1 MNINIKGLHKAEVL
15 FALWH
20 ASHAQ
25 GLSWLSLPKVNFS
38 IDRAYEIT
46 RELAWSD
53 FKQMKA
59 DGSGTEVSL
68 LLELKEEFKTEID
81 EFCDSGKA
89 RLYFDYV
96 DGHVIKC
103 DLSGDEFNPALF
115 DRDCGEGAAA
125 KAIENLRE
133 NGIVG
138 LVRVGLENH
147 EKCKDEAAMGLID
160 MLFRAAA
167 ERRVKEDNDEN

>member
-1 MNINIKGLHKAEVL
+1 MVNIKDLNKAEVL

-25 GLSWLSLPKVNFS
+25 GMSFMGLPTTNFTLERAEEWVN
-38 IDRAYEIT
+38 
-46 RELAWSD
+46 
-53 FKQMKA
+53 
-59 DGSGTEVSL
+59 GTP
-68 LLELKEEFKTEID
+68 KM
-81 EFCDSGKA
+81 
-89 RLYFDYV
+89 YFDYV

-103 DLSGDEFNPALF
+103 DISGDEFDERLY

-125 KAIENLRE
+125 KAIENLRKNGVNALAKSDDSVE
-133 NGIVG
+133 N
-138 LVRVGLENH
+138 ESM
-147 EKCKDEAAMGLID
+147 MGLID